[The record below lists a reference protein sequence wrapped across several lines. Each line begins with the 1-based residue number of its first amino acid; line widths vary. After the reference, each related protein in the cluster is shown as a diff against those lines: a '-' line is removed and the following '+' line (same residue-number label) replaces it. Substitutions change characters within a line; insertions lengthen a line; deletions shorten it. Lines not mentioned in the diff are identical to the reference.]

1 MRTLKGKLL
10 SGGNLRN
17 KDMNTIAE
25 IDSPVPMNIRDLKLP
40 STTNVDSSKPMN
52 EEDLKIYMFWKE
64 ILENNP

>member
-10 SGGNLRN
+10 SAGNLKNR
-17 KDMNTIAE
+17 DMNTITE
-25 IDSPVPMNIRDLKLP
+25 IDSPVPINIRDLKLP

-64 ILENNP
+64 ILENNS